1 MPVFE
6 QFSRMKVK
14 RPVFTMIQ
22 IDPRKFLK
30 IKESLITEDYEFL
43 NEIGKGGFG
52 SVFKALKKNSNEIR
66 AIKKINKST
75 LSDE

>member
-6 QFSRMKVK
+6 QFCRMKVK

-30 IKESLITEDYEFL
+30 MKETVITDDYEFL

-75 LSDE
+75 LL

>member
-1 MPVFE
+1 MPIFE
-6 QFSRMKVK
+6 QYSRMKVK

-30 IKESLITEDYEFL
+30 IKETPITEDYEFL
-43 NEIGKGGFG
+43 NEIGKGSFG
-52 SVFKALKKNSNEIR
+52 SVFKALNKKSNEIR

-75 LSDE
+75 LS

>member
-1 MPVFE
+1 
-6 QFSRMKVK
+6 MKVK

-30 IKESLITEDYEFL
+30 IKETLITDDYEFL
-43 NEIGKGGFG
+43 NEIGKGSFG
-52 SVFKALKKNSNEIR
+52 SVFKAFNKKSNEVR

-75 LSDE
+75 LS